1 MRFLLNLSPIF
12 KKALTVIEIAMVVI
26 IVAIL
31 AVVAIPQF
39 EVFHDIKLQG
49 AAKKL
54 VSNIRLVQR
63 IALSRHADC
72 KLEFN
77 EVSNGYKACYCN
89 EADGTCAAGGCGD
102 ANWTAIKDPFTRG
115 DLDVEYTSAAKSKY
129 LGVDILNNFVDFG
142 GTDTL
147 RFDWEGI
154 PRNENGVVL
163 VNAGSLTL
171 EYQNRRAIIN
181 VTPQT
186 GKAKAILQ

>member
-1 MRFLLNLSPIF
+1 MKFLLPLPPAF
-12 KKALTVIEIAMVVI
+12 KKSLTVIETAMVVI
-26 IVAIL
+26 IIAIL

-39 EVFHDIKLQG
+39 EVFHDIKLRG

-54 VSNIRLVQR
+54 VSDIRLVQR

-89 EADGTCAAGGCGD
+89 EADGTCAAGGCED
-102 ANWTAIKDPFTRG
+102 ANWSSIKDPFTRG
-115 DLDVEYTSAAKSKY
+115 DLDVKYTSAAKSKY
-129 LGVDILNNFVDFG
+129 LGVDILNNFVDFR

-147 RFDWEGI
+147 RFDWQGI
-154 PRNENGVVL
+154 PRDENGVVL
-163 VNAGSLTL
+163 VNVGSLIM
-171 EYQNRRAIIN
+171 EYQDRRLIIR

-186 GKAKAILQ
+186 GRVKVTLN